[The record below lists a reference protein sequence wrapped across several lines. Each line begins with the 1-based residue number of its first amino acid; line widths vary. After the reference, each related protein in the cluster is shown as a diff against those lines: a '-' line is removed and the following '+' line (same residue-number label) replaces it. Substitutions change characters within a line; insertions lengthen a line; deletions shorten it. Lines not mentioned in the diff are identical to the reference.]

1 MDRDICGK
9 LVERNI
15 VLVGVVFYTSRYLT
29 QRTFW
34 IQDLCN
40 FNEKWYE
47 DTFSIFCL
55 VICVHCTYIM
65 YNISP
70 TRLYGPNTQWFT
82 FFFSSFI
89 LKAILIELYEFLW
102 SSNENHVAGV
112 ALTFLSLLL
121 TELFKI
127 LQIRKK

>member
-1 MDRDICGK
+1 MKIHF
-9 LVERNI
+9 L
-15 VLVGVVFYTSRYLT
+15 SRYL
-29 QRTFW
+29 
-34 IQDLCN
+34 
-40 FNEKWYE
+40 
-47 DTFSIFCL
+47 
-55 VICVHCTYIM
+55 CTLYIHNM

-70 TRLYGPNTQWFT
+70 TRLYGPDTQWFT

-121 TELFKI
+121 TELLKI
-127 LQIRKK
+127 LEIRKK

>member
-1 MDRDICGK
+1 MIG
-9 LVERNI
+9 
-15 VLVGVVFYTSRYLT
+15 RY
-29 QRTFW
+29 
-34 IQDLCN
+34 
-40 FNEKWYE
+40 
-47 DTFSIFCL
+47 IFCL
-55 VICVHCTYIM
+55 DICVHCTYIM

-89 LKAILIELYEFLW
+89 LKAILIELYEFLR

-121 TELFKI
+121 TELLKI
-127 LQIRKK
+127 LEIRKK